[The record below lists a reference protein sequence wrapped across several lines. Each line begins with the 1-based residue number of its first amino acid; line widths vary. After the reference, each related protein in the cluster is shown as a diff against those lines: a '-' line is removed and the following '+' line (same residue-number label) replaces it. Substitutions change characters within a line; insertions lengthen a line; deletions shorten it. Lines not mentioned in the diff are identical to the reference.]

1 MRISG
6 IILLLIMFLLS
17 GCFSGNNYS
26 SGLLN
31 TAELLKKK
39 DESRMSELQRSRLLR
54 LGIGKKQQTDVEE
67 FKKTLE
73 SKGWRVQV
81 VSCPEKRLT
90 GLLRS
95 GALDLIYFPGITE
108 ADAQRLD
115 FYLITPSFLV
125 KNQILYQAI
134 R

>member
-1 MRISG
+1 
-6 IILLLIMFLLS
+6 
-17 GCFSGNNYS
+17 
-26 SGLLN
+26 
-31 TAELLKKK
+31 
-39 DESRMSELQRSRLLR
+39 MSELQRSRLLR
-54 LGIGKKQQTDVEE
+54 LGVGKKQQTDVEE

-81 VSCPEKRLT
+81 VPCPEKRLT